1 MAEENERP
9 APQTTVVVQRGGFG
23 TILIGLALLVAV
35 MIGAWFLL
43 SEKHSDLRKNDAIAT
58 AADKIGDS
66 ADKVGDSAEKAANKI
81 AP

>member
-9 APQTTVVVQRGGFG
+9 APQTVVVERGGAG
-23 TILIGLALLVAV
+23 TMLIGLVLLIAV
-35 MIGAWFLL
+35 VVGAWFLF
-43 SEKHSDLRKNDAIAT
+43 SQNRHEVRKTDAITT

-66 ADKVGDSAEKAANKI
+66 ADKVGDSAEKAVNKI